1 MTTPDGAEAKAPE
14 PTEATANIVEQAT
27 AAVDADNVPQ
37 AVTIDQVRDIV
48 NSSVGSLQGS
58 IASRSGQDRKMLDG
72 RMERIENAVSVMVD
86 SSYDQK
92 LSTMTADEQAQ
103 FLYDENKK
111 LKAAPQANN
120 VQQQVQANDQWLGQ
134 EETTELAAFT
144 DGALA
149 AAGVQTP
156 RNDSRLWA
164 GAQSGMSLQQLKEI
178 AQKNIVSI
186 ASPSAQTNPASVPA
200 SPTTTNTEPAVP
212 PTMQD
217 APTATVTNYSSRSEM
232 AKAAL
237 AGEIDS
243 NRIAEIMKENGW
255 R

>member
-1 MTTPDGAEAKAPE
+1 MTTPDGTGATAPE

-27 AAVDADNVPQ
+27 TAVDAESVPQ
-37 AVTIDQVRDIV
+37 AVTIDEVRDIV

-72 RMERIENAVSVMVD
+72 RIERIENAVTVMAD
-86 SSYDQK
+86 GAYEQK
-92 LSTMTADEQAQ
+92 LSNMTADEQAQ
-103 FLYDENKK
+103 FLYEENKK
-111 LKAAPQANN
+111 LRTTSPVND
-120 VQQQVQANDQWLGQ
+120 VQQQENNQWLGQ
-134 EETTELAAFT
+134 EETSELAAFT

-149 AAGVQTP
+149 AAGVQAL
-156 RNDSRLWA
+156 RNDARLWT
-164 GAQSGMSLQQLKEI
+164 GAQSNMNLQQLKEV

-186 ASPSAQTNPASVPA
+186 ASPSAQSNSAPPSNSPAP
-200 SPTTTNTEPAVP
+200 TNTPPEVP

-217 APTATVTNYSSRSEM
+217 APTATIASYSSRGEM

-243 NRIAEIMKENGW
+243 NQIAEIMKENGW

>member
-1 MTTPDGAEAKAPE
+1 MTTPDGTGTTAPE
-14 PTEATANIVEQAT
+14 PTEATASIVEQAT
-27 AAVDADNVPQ
+27 VAVDAENVPKT
-37 AVTIDQVRDIV
+37 VTIDEVRDIV
-48 NSSVGSLQGS
+48 SSSVGSLQGS

-72 RMERIENAVSVMVD
+72 RMERIENAVSVMAD

-92 LSTMTADEQAQ
+92 LSTMTTDEQAQ
-103 FLYDENKK
+103 FLYEENKK
-111 LKAAPQANN
+111 LKTAPPTN
-120 VQQQVQANDQWLGQ
+120 VPQQQQNNQWLAQ
-134 EETTELAAFT
+134 EETSELAAFT

-149 AAGVQTP
+149 AAGIQAP
-156 RNDSRLWA
+156 RNDARLWA
-164 GAQSGMSLQQLKEI
+164 GAQNGMNLQQLKEV
-178 AQKNIVSI
+178 AQRNIVSI
-186 ASPSAQTNPASVPA
+186 ASPAAQSNSA
-200 SPTTTNTEPAVP
+200 SPSNSPAPTNTPPTVP

-217 APTATVTNYSSRSEM
+217 APTATIASYSSRGEM